1 MTFRM
6 IPTTQAHFTVVFK
19 RQGDHQF
26 VFTLTANSAMFKKQ
40 GTSGLPEVTNNID
53 GTQSCKQHM
62 QLTVDGEGCLNFS
75 NFFCIS
81 WT

>member
-1 MTFRM
+1 MTKPF
-6 IPTTQAHFTVVFK
+6 IKENYFFFLCSCVFAIFYVK
-19 RQGDHQF
+19 S
-26 VFTLTANSAMFKKQ
+26 LAMFKKQ

-75 NFFCIS
+75 NFFLYFLDLEFS
-81 WT
+81 